1 MNLPPSPSR
10 RLQRVQEQL
19 RRELSD
25 ILRREFSVE
34 EVGLLNVNEVKVAP
48 DLKSATVFLG
58 FVGTAA
64 QRRAVPEKLES
75 RSGRLQLALG
85 SVLRMKWTPV
95 LRFLLD
101 DSVEKANR
109 VLAILDELERSPT
122 PAAPAAPV
130 PVPDPAAAIPK
141 PAPPG
146 AARPA

>member
-1 MNLPPSPSR
+1 MNLPPPPSR

-25 ILRREFSVE
+25 LLRREFSVE

-48 DLKSATVFLG
+48 DLKTATVFLG

-109 VLAILDELERSPT
+109 VLAILEELERSPSPST
-122 PAAPAAPV
+122 SASPSVSAAPAPV
-130 PVPDPAAAIPK
+130 PK

-146 AARPA
+146 AAGPA

>member
-1 MNLPPSPSR
+1 MNVPQPPSR

-25 ILRREFSVE
+25 ILRREFNVE
-34 EVGLLNVNEVKVAP
+34 EVGLLNINEVKVAP

-64 QRRAVPEKLES
+64 QRRAVPEKLEG
-75 RSGRLQLALG
+75 RSGRIQLALG

-109 VLAILDELERSPT
+109 VLAILDELERTVPPT
-122 PAAPAAPV
+122 PPSAPPV
-130 PVPDPAAAIPK
+130 PPAPKPGPSDPA
-141 PAPPG
+141 
-146 AARPA
+146 